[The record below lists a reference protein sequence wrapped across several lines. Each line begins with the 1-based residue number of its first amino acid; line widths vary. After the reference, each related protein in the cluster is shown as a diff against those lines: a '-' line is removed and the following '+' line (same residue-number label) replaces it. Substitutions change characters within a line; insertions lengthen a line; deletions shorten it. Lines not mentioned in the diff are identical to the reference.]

1 MTEDDSVDLARASA
15 QIDAL
20 IDKRAAG
27 REEAKG
33 GRDGRPQPYLWPASG
48 PNARK
53 WNPTPPP
60 PPTAWGEGD
69 T

>member
-1 MTEDDSVDLARASA
+1 MGSYEELRDYDRRTQECA
-15 QIDAL
+15 
-20 IDKRAAG
+20 
-27 REEAKG
+27 EAKG
-33 GRDGRPQPYLWPASG
+33 GRDGCPQPHPWPASG

-53 WNPTPPP
+53 WWNPTPPPP